1 MLRFSALV
9 PDATINYIKNPS
21 MRYDATDWNSAGS
34 TLTRSLEQA
43 RFGIASLKVV
53 TAGTGLQQGAFYR
66 VSALQGVSEP
76 ITVSVYVRGEGRVR
90 IRLIN
95 NPTGMEWASQSIQLE
110 GGFWQRISVSGF
122 STGSNDMRLYVETQ
136 EQVTTARTFYVDG
149 AQMERHPYPTTF
161 CDGDQPGCRWNGIYH
176 ASTSQRSAYTRA
188 GGRWV
193 QLAGDEREAQDL
205 YMTVVNGLGAAAIV
219 NNVQPFAL
227 APGGY
232 FQNSKIASRAISLS
246 FHAKHKV
253 DPGSAGAGNRSD
265 PVSLAALHQLRQ
277 LLIDVV
283 KPDRTS
289 GDEDIWFEYDDG
301 NTPLYFQ
308 ARYNGG
314 LEGQWDVRNQFV
326 NSFPLNLLAVSP
338 TIKEDSQEATV
349 LDFQEVIRP
358 NRVVGRIDG
367 QWNILNYGVSDTV
380 YALARGRKGEIYALG
395 AFATANNNALAVDP
409 LRPVNGVAYW
419 DGEKWNPMGSG
430 MNVPAEGAI
439 AVAPNGDVYVTGNF
453 TTIGGVAANRIAKW
467 NGSAW
472 SALGTGLNGAGRAL
486 AIAPNGDVY
495 AGGTFTTAG
504 GVTVNYIARWDGLQ
518 WRRLGQFGG
527 LDNFVL
533 SIDMTPDGLTL
544 YVGGDFSFE
553 SSGSGTDL
561 NFVASYNTITG
572 LFSAMG
578 DGFNTTVHAVRLAKS
593 GIVYAGGQFVSSA
606 DTLTSLLR
614 VAQWNGSAW
623 TPLGSGVNE
632 RVRGIETFENGDVLL
647 TGWFTTAGGKPA
659 KNMALWNGSTF
670 FNLDAQIDS
679 TTTQMLYKGL
689 ALPNG
694 DIYVGGATFVGTG
707 NMKVSGFTTVT
718 NVGSTEVHPLIYV
731 LGPGTLRWIENQTT
745 GKRMYFNLAVLNGE
759 EVFLDFARGDIYST
773 VRGSLLYA
781 LLPGSDFR
789 AFTLLPGDNRI
800 ACFMVDDVSAQMQI
814 SFIPQHWSV
823 DATQHGESL

>member
-9 PDATINYIKNPS
+9 PDPTVNYIKNPS
-21 MRYDATDWNSAGS
+21 VRYDTTDWNASGA
-34 TLTRSLEQA
+34 TLTRTLDQA
-43 RFGIASLKVV
+43 RFGIASLQVV
-53 TAGTGLQQGAFYR
+53 TAGTALRQGAYYR
-66 VSALQGVSEP
+66 VSALSGISEP
-76 ITVSVYVRGEGRVR
+76 VTVSVYVRGAGRVR

-110 GGFWQRISVSGF
+110 SGFWQRIWVSGF
-122 STGSNDMRLYVETQ
+122 STGSNDMRLYVETD
-136 EQVTTARTFYVDG
+136 EQTATARTFYVDG
-149 AQMERHPYPTTF
+149 AQMERHPYPTTY
-161 CDGDQPGCRWNGIYH
+161 CDGDQPGCRWNGLYH

-193 QLAGDEREAQDL
+193 QLSGEEREAQDL
-205 YMTVVNGLGAAAIV
+205 YMTVVNGLGTAAIV
-219 NNVQPFAL
+219 NNLQSFAL
-227 APGGY
+227 APGSY
-232 FQNSKIASRAISLS
+232 FQNSKIASRNISLT

-253 DPGSAGAGNRSD
+253 DDRSD

-283 KPDRTS
+283 KPDRTA

-314 LEGQWDVRNQFV
+314 LEGDWDVRNQFV
-326 NSFPLNLLAVSP
+326 NTFPLRLLAVSP
-338 TIKEDSQEATV
+338 VIQEDSQEVAV

-358 NRVVGRIDG
+358 NRVAGRIDG
-367 QWNILNYGVSDTV
+367 QWSILNYGVSDTV

-395 AFATANNNALAVDP
+395 AFITANSNALAIDP
-409 LRPVNGVAYW
+409 LVPVNGVAYW
-419 DGEKWNPMGSG
+419 DGEKWNLLGSG

-472 SALGTGLNGAGRAL
+472 SALGTGLNAAGRAL
-486 AIAPNGDVY
+486 RIAPNGDVY

-518 WRRLGQFGG
+518 WRRLGQYGG

-533 SIDMTPDGLTL
+533 SIDISPDGLTL
-544 YVGGDFSFE
+544 YVAGDFSNE
-553 SSGSGTDL
+553 SSGTGGL
-561 NFVASYNTITG
+561 YFVASYNTTTG

-578 DGFNTTVHAVRLAKS
+578 NGFNTTAHVVRLAKS
-593 GIVYAGGQFVSSA
+593 GLVYAGGQFITSQDTA
-606 DTLTSLLR
+606 TTLTR

-623 TPLGSGVNE
+623 VALGSGVNE
-632 RVRGIETFENGDVLL
+632 RVRGIEIFENGEVLL
-647 TGWFTTAGGKPA
+647 TGWFTTAGGNPA

-718 NVGSTEVHPLIYV
+718 NPGTTEVLPLIYV

-745 GKRMYFNLAVLNGE
+745 GKRMFFNLSILSGE
-759 EVFLDFARGDIYST
+759 EVFIDFARGDIVST

-789 AFTLLPGDNRI
+789 SFTLLPGDNRI

-814 SFIPQHWSV
+814 SFVPRHWSV
-823 DATQHGESL
+823 DATQHGEAL